1 MTQGLKDR
9 TAIVGI
15 GLTPFAK
22 KRDRSELSAGCE
34 AIKMA
39 LDDAGLSPRDV
50 DGMVRYEIETNTQEK
65 YTRALGI
72 ENLRFYGSVE
82 YGGGAGCGTILHAA
96 TAVAIGAADVVVC
109 LRSRNRGSG
118 GRPWAKTANWVEG
131 DWQFSAPYGL
141 VRPVDQ
147 IGIIARRMMIEA
159 GVKREYFGAA
169 AIACRTHAQRNPM
182 ALMRKPLTMEE
193 YLGARMIA
201 DPMCLFDC
209 CLESDG
215 SLACVI
221 TSAERAR
228 DLRQPPAYIHAA
240 AQGMG
245 PNASIMTNYYKADF
259 LSTANTYV
267 ARDLWRHSDIRAA
280 DIRCAQLYDAFTPRV
295 VHDLIAYGFTTWDG
309 ISEFIA
315 SDQITLGGRLPCNTA
330 GGLISEG
337 HLSGMGHVA
346 EAVRQVRGTS
356 CNQVPDVRRSLV
368 TGYGGA
374 PHESP
379 PTVAYSCAILSAP

>member
-1 MTQGLKDR
+1 MTSFFKDR
-9 TAIVGI
+9 AAIAGI

-22 KRDRSELSAGCE
+22 KREQSELAGGCA

-39 LDDAGLSPRDV
+39 LDDAGLTPRDV

-65 YTRALGI
+65 YARALGI

-96 TAVAIGAADVVVC
+96 IAVATGAADVVVC

-118 GRPWAKTANWVEG
+118 GRPWAKTGNYVEG
-131 DWQFSAPYGL
+131 DWQFSSPYGL

-147 IGIIARRMMIEA
+147 IGLIARRMMIER
-159 GVKREYFGAA
+159 GVTREHFGAA
-169 AIACRTHAQRNPM
+169 AIACRAHAERNPM
-182 ALMRKPLTMEE
+182 ALMRKPLAMAD
-193 YLGARMIA
+193 YLAARMIA

-228 DLRQPPAYIHAA
+228 DLRQRPVYIHAG

-245 PNASIMTNYYKADF
+245 PNASIMTNYYKRDF
-259 LSTANTYV
+259 LSTANAYV
-267 ARDLWRHSDIRAA
+267 ARDLWRHSDVQAR
-280 DIRCAQLYDAFTPRV
+280 DLRCAQLYDAFTP
-295 VHDLIAYGFTTWDG
+295 LILV
-309 ISEFIA
+309 SLEEFGLVPPGEA
-315 SDQITLGGRLPCNTA
+315 GAFALAGELQWPNGRLPTNTS
-330 GGLISEG
+330 GGSLSEAYVHGFNLIC
-337 HLSGMGHVA
+337 
-346 EAVRQVRGTS
+346 EAVRQLRGTS
-356 CNQVPDVRRSLV
+356 TCQVPDCDSVLV
-368 TGYGGA
+368 TSGA
-374 PHESP
+374 GVPNGA
-379 PTVAYSCAILSAP
+379 VVLRR